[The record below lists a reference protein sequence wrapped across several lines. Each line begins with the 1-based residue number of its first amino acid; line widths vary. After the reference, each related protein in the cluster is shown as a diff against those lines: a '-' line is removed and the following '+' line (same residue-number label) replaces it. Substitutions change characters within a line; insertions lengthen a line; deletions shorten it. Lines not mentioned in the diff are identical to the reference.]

1 MQNGYLILGIIA
13 LLFISMYGFAYYSVF
28 MEKMKAKKNKEL
40 EAEKEAMR
48 LEQRKKNQELID
60 QRVKKFNERKE
71 EIHRE
76 LMLLEKMK
84 EKQRV
89 S

>member
-1 MQNGYLILGIIA
+1 MQNGYIILGIIA
-13 LLFISMYGFAYYSVF
+13 LLFISMYGYAYFSVF
-28 MEKMKAKKNKEL
+28 MEKIRAKKNKEL
-40 EAEKEAMR
+40 EAQKEALR
-48 LEQRKKNQELID
+48 LEKRKMNQELID
-60 QRVKKFNERKE
+60 ERVRKFNERKE

-84 EKQRV
+84 KKQQV

>member
-1 MQNGYLILGIIA
+1 MENGYVILGIIA
-13 LLFISMYGFAYYSVF
+13 LLFMSMYGYAYFSVLK
-28 MEKMKAKKNKEL
+28 EKLRAKKNQDLK
-40 EAEKEAMR
+40 AEKEAMR

-60 QRVKKFNERKE
+60 ERVRKFNERKE

>member
-1 MQNGYLILGIIA
+1 MQNGYIILGIIA

-28 MEKMKAKKNKEL
+28 MEKIKAKKNKEL
-40 EAEKEAMR
+40 DAEKEAMR

-60 QRVKKFNERKE
+60 ARVNKFNERKE

>member
-1 MQNGYLILGIIA
+1 MENGYVILGIIA
-13 LLFISMYGFAYYSVF
+13 LLFLSMYGYSYMSVA
-28 MEKMKAKKNKEL
+28 MEKFRLNRAKKIDAQKEEL
-40 EAEKEAMR
+40 R
-48 LEQRKKNQELID
+48 RQQRIKNQEA
-60 QRVKKFNERKE
+60 REEKFRKFNKRKE
-71 EIHRE
+71 EIKHE

>member
-1 MQNGYLILGIIA
+1 MQNGYIILGIIA
-13 LLFISMYGFAYYSVF
+13 LLFMSMYGYAYFSVF
-28 MEKMKAKKNKEL
+28 MEKVKARKNKEIDI
-40 EAEKEAMR
+40 EKEAIR

-60 QRVKKFNERKE
+60 QRVRKFNERKE
-71 EIHRE
+71 EIQKE

-84 EKQRV
+84 ERQQV